1 MRTVSALEAASAR
14 FSRLASGAVARAEVL
29 LRSVQAAEELGP
41 VLLLSGE
48 YTEWARGR
56 VLAEYGIDLEFE
68 SEQNLFRDLD
78 GMRGSRARLYV
89 AEIAG
94 EPVGIGGLK
103 PLAADEAEIKRMY
116 VRPSARGQGVGRAI
130 LQRLLDDARALHFK
144 TIRLDSAPFMHEAHA
159 LYRSFG
165 FAPSSPYESWE
176 FASVP
181 ALRDIPVLFMS
192 LDLSAD

>member
-1 MRTVSALEAASAR
+1 
-14 FSRLASGAVARAEVL
+14 VARAEVL

-78 GMRGSRARLYV
+78 GMRGSRARLYI

-130 LQRLLDDARALHFK
+130 LQRLIDDARALRFK

-165 FAPSSPYESWE
+165 FAPSSPHRSWE